1 MSSSGPS
8 PATGTHHTRSTPLQ
22 VIHVLGNFMRIW
34 SVYSLYSYLSN
45 SGDSIVGFIFS
56 CLVPTSVIFL
66 VLQKPWKGRPLP
78 NSQVV
83 PTVVNGGILAFY
95 FVLWGKGL
103 LACGP
108 LVMILNTSTEKQH
121 FITINHIIVLYWQS
135 MQVLFLEFS
144 LLLYM
149 EGNLTSGK
157 RQIGGLAAML
167 AAYYLLSNG
176 WSTRTHSPLY
186 SFGSEPVEKAAQ
198 TIGVKAM
205 MVPITAGILSAL
217 RRVLARR
224 VSLKNQL
231 KRRLHAIT
239 IASATCFLFPF
250 AMWDTILGSAS
261 DSIVKLQLPSWAYF
275 STVLFG
281 MVLIFYV
288 DNVAEEKLHLVFSS
302 PRHLMVSTG
311 CIIVLET
318 VYQMDFSLLGF
329 LVCSVIL
336 GFGISEA
343 TSLERSKKSPLE
355 THELSNGVFHNQLPI
370 SELPS

>member
-1 MSSSGPS
+1 M
-8 PATGTHHTRSTPLQ
+8 
-22 VIHVLGNFMRIW
+22 
-34 SVYSLYSYLSN
+34 
-45 SGDSIVGFIFS
+45 
-56 CLVPTSVIFL
+56 
-66 VLQKPWKGRPLP
+66 
-78 NSQVV
+78 
-83 PTVVNGGILAFY
+83 AFY

-108 LVMILNTSTEKQH
+108 LVALLAEYAGAVLGVLSAALYGRKVNIWKKANWWTCCYVSSILSIVNWMVYKNTFS
-121 FITINHIIVLYWQS
+121 FIYN
-135 MQVLFLEFS
+135 
-144 LLLYM
+144 
-149 EGNLTSGK
+149 
-157 RQIGGLAAML
+157 
-167 AAYYLLSNG
+167 
-176 WSTRTHSPLY
+176 
-186 SFGSEPVEKAAQ
+186 SFGSEPIEKARQ
-198 TIGVKAM
+198 TFGVKEM
-205 MVPITAGILSAL
+205 VVPITAGILSAL

-261 DSIVKLQLPSWAYF
+261 DSIVKFQLPNWAYL

-288 DNVAEEKLHLVFSS
+288 DNVTEEKLHLVFSS

-311 CIIVLET
+311 CIIVLEI
-318 VYQMDFSLLGF
+318 VYQMDFSLFGF

-336 GFGISEA
+336 GLGIFET

-370 SELPS
+370 TELPS